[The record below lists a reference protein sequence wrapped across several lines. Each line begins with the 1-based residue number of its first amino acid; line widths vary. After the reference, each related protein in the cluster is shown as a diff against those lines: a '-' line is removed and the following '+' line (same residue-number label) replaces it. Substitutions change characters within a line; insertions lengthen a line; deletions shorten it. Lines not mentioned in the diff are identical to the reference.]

1 MANPP
6 GRSLSMG
13 DTETRLISLV
23 NRNIEVD
30 GQALD
35 IPSDLKVSLV
45 NAGVSS
51 MDIIALAKLVSLEFN
66 VEFTVEE
73 CVSLRTLREVVD
85 FLDSKA
91 ASATSS

>member
-1 MANPP
+1 
-6 GRSLSMG
+6 MG
-13 DTETRLISLV
+13 DTETRILNLV
-23 NRNIEVD
+23 NKNIEVD

-51 MDIIALAKLVSLEFN
+51 MDIIALAKLVSWEFN

-73 CVSLRTLREVVD
+73 CVSLTTLREVVD

>member
-1 MANPP
+1 
-6 GRSLSMG
+6 MG

-23 NRNIEVD
+23 NNNIEVD

-35 IPSDLKVSLV
+35 IPADLKVSLV

-51 MDIIALAKLVSLEFN
+51 MDIIALAQLVSLEFN

-91 ASATSS
+91 GSATSS

>member
-1 MANPP
+1 
-6 GRSLSMG
+6 MG
-13 DTETRLISLV
+13 NIEERLIHLV
-23 NRNIEVD
+23 SSNIEVD

-51 MDIIALAKLVSLEFN
+51 MDIIALAKLVSREFN

-85 FLDSKA
+85 FLDSKG

>member
-1 MANPP
+1 MRN
-6 GRSLSMG
+6 
-13 DTETRLISLV
+13 TEERLIHLV
-23 NRNIEVD
+23 NKNIELD

-51 MDIIALAKLVSLEFN
+51 MDIIALAKLVAVEFD

>member
-1 MANPP
+1 
-6 GRSLSMG
+6 MG
-13 DTETRLISLV
+13 HTETRLINLV
-23 NRNIEVD
+23 NKHIEVD

-35 IPSDLKVSLV
+35 IPADLKVSLV

-51 MDIIALAKLVSLEFN
+51 MDIIALAKLVSVEFD

-85 FLDSKA
+85 FLDNKA
-91 ASATSS
+91 ASATS

>member
-1 MANPP
+1 
-6 GRSLSMG
+6 MG

-23 NRNIEVD
+23 NKNIEVD

-51 MDIIALAKLVSLEFN
+51 MDIIALARLVALEFN

-73 CVSLRTLREVVD
+73 CVSLRTLREVVG

-91 ASATSS
+91 ASAESS

>member
-1 MANPP
+1 
-6 GRSLSMG
+6 MG

-23 NRNIEVD
+23 NNNIEVD

-51 MDIIALAKLVSLEFN
+51 MDIIALAQLVSREFN

-73 CVSLRTLREVVD
+73 CVSLTTLREVVD

-91 ASATSS
+91 TSATSS

>member
-1 MANPP
+1 
-6 GRSLSMG
+6 MG

-23 NRNIEVD
+23 NKNIEVD

-35 IPSDLKVSLV
+35 IPRDLKVSLV

-51 MDIIALAKLVSLEFN
+51 MDIIALARLVSLEFN

-91 ASATSS
+91 ASAASS

>member
-1 MANPP
+1 
-6 GRSLSMG
+6 MG

-23 NRNIEVD
+23 NKNIEVD

-51 MDIIALAKLVSLEFN
+51 MDIIALAKLVSLEFD

-91 ASATSS
+91 ASAASS